1 MLAEII
7 AFIKNPLFQEDP
19 NKETKY
25 RIRFLVIC
33 TLFGITISIG
43 LSLIAGLFE
52 SMFSLELGKHAMDE
66 LFEKYS
72 AIGIFFFAVIVAP
85 LLEELL
91 FRGPIVWFKNSKYFK
106 TIFYLIALFFGYIHI
121 TNFEISTTVLLLS
134 PILVA
139 PQISLGLLLG
149 MIRIK
154 FGLLWSMAMHAFY
167 NFILASPLILIK
179 LLDIPLEWKK
189 PNSKNF

>member
-52 SMFSLELGKHAMDE
+52 SMFGLELGKHAMDE

-179 LLDIPLEWKK
+179 LLDIPLE
-189 PNSKNF
+189 